1 MPCVVTPNLFAP
13 SFSRPC
19 STGVCRYKIFL
30 ITTNNCLSAWQLC
43 PDRIS
48 CKSLAIF
55 CHNKKL
61 FGCDRFFFSGS
72 CRLLSCLSRHWT
84 QLPWPFS
91 SLLQFLSQPTFLY
104 RDRILSF
111 LSFYCR
117 DRKLLCRERKL
128 LCHDRSFSF
137 NS

>member
-13 SFSRPC
+13 SFSCPY
-19 STGVCRYKIFL
+19 SAGVCCNKIFL
-30 ITTNNCLSAWQLC
+30 VATNNCFSAWQLYL
-43 PDRIS
+43 DRIS

-55 CHNKKL
+55 CRNKKL
-61 FGCDRFFFSGS
+61 FGCDRLFFSGS
-72 CRLLSCLSRHWT
+72 CRLLSCLLRHVIYVVT

-91 SLLQFLSQPTFLY
+91 SLLQFLSRPTFLCCN
-104 RDRILSF
+104 RILSF

-117 DRKLLCRERKL
+117 DRKLLC
-128 LCHDRSFSF
+128 HDTSFSF